1 MISRDQKRGHYR
13 PKRGHHR
20 PKSGHYRPKRGHY
33 RRKSA
38 HHRSKSDHYRPK
50 SGHYRPKS
58 GHHKSKSGHH
68 RSKSGQVRFSCI
80 SVLVM
85 RRVLSSSKKDEDI
98 IFPRNE
104 EKTESSKYTTLEDF
118 IVIPKEL
125 FSNG

>member
-50 SGHYRPKS
+50 SGHYRP
-58 GHHKSKSGHH
+58 KSGHH